1 MSFLGILL
9 YLNKSQLKEIHNKS
23 KIEVLTYFGEAV
35 MINKQKIK
43 RLAGSAV
50 YNRGMELY
58 RQDNVMKFSASETD
72 EDEVFI
78 QALVKGSGRKKYNV
92 ELRYDVLYDDLSDSY
107 CECPAYY
114 SYAGI
119 CKHCVAALLEYMDY
133 NDRQISINHYMQE
146 RFSDKRMRRSTA
158 GREAL
163 ETTPAIKRLL
173 ECRNSKKLLPLK
185 EKELYGKIRLEPYLE
200 CSASEISVEFKI
212 GASHMYVLKDIFE
225 FCRNVHEENGYSYGQ
240 KLSFVH
246 VLESFHEDSKGLV
259 QFLLDWVMDNKSHYL
274 QYQYYGYSYSQALP
288 KLRKMPLSTA
298 ELEGFLLAMK
308 DRAFM
313 ANVYGTGEKLW
324 VITDQPL
331 KRTMEITG
339 QKNGILLSIGRL
351 YGYVGRQF
359 YIYFKEGL
367 IYLEKRELLEPI
379 ADFISCM
386 AEIPE
391 RQAYIQKKDIPTFV
405 RELLP
410 ELEKFYECTKVNF
423 NMEDYGAVPVSF
435 EVYLDAPQKDFVTC
449 RLMAVYGDTK
459 YDLFAKQRNDSEF
472 SRDTLTEMQTKELVA
487 SYFNAYDEKNGQM
500 ALAGDDEK
508 LYELLTEGISRFQ
521 KLGEVYVSDAL
532 KRIKVVSSPKVE
544 VGVSLSGDLLEL
556 GIVTE
561 DMSMEQLAEILSKY
575 EKKKK
580 YYRLKNGD
588 FVNVSEERIAP
599 LIEMK
604 DMMGLTE
611 TQIRKGKAA
620 IPRYR
625 AMYLEEE
632 YADNEFLSITRDEQF
647 LKLIQNMKTVEEGN
661 YEIPASLE
669 NILRDYQKKGFLW
682 LKTIA
687 GNGFGGILADDMGLG
702 KTLQVIAFLL
712 SEFLEAGIDDNRR
725 SLIVTPA
732 SLVFNWNNEFQK
744 FAPALPIHMITG
756 PAEERRRIIR
766 NSGSR
771 DILITSYDL
780 LKRDLESYEGITF
793 YCQILDEAQYIKNH
807 NTQAARS
814 VKEITAAC
822 HFALTG
828 TPVENRLSELHSIF
842 DYLMPGFLYSY
853 KRFRN
858 EIELPV
864 VQNQNE
870 EAMNKLRA
878 MIKPF
883 VLRRLKKDVL
893 KDLPDKLEENMVAQ
907 MEGEQRKLYDAHVK
921 RIKLMLDKQTEEEF
935 RNGKIQILS
944 ELTRLRQLCCDP
956 ALVYENFAASS
967 AKTEMCLDLLKN
979 AIEGGHKILLFSQFT
994 SMLESLQQKM
1004 KEEDISYYTLT
1015 GATSKE
1021 KRNQLVE
1028 AFNKDA
1034 TSVFCISLKAGGT
1047 GLNLTSADIVIHYD
1061 PWWNLAVQNQA
1072 TDRAHRIGQK
1082 NVVTVYKLIM
1092 KDTIEENIIKLQ
1104 MKKKELADQILAGE
1118 EMGSGSFTKEELLE
1132 LLK

>member
-1 MSFLGILL
+1 M
-9 YLNKSQLKEIHNKS
+9 
-23 KIEVLTYFGEAV
+23 LT
-35 MINKQKIK
+35 KQRIK
-43 RLAGSAV
+43 KLAGSAS
-50 YNRGMELY
+50 YNRGLELY
-58 RQDNVMKFSASETD
+58 YQDNVRQFSVDTID
-72 EDEVFI
+72 EDERI
-78 QALVKGSGRKKYNV
+78 IHALVKGSGRNKYNV
-92 ELRYDVLYDDLSDSY
+92 ELCYSSFYEDLIDSY
-107 CECPAYY
+107 CECPAFY

-133 NDRQISINHYMQE
+133 EDRQMCISDYIRE
-146 RFSDKRMRRSTA
+146 SVPDRSMRPGA
-158 GREAL
+158 AVREVS
-163 ETTPAIKRLL
+163 ETTPVIKRLL
-173 ECRNSKKLLPLK
+173 ERRSAKKLLPLK
-185 EKELYGKIRLEPYLE
+185 EKESYGKIRLEPYLE
-200 CSASEISVEFKI
+200 CSESEISVEFKI

-225 FCRNVHEENGYSYGQ
+225 FCRNVQEGNGHSYGQ
-240 KLSFVH
+240 KLNFVH
-246 VLESFHEDSKGLV
+246 VLEAFHEESKKLV
-259 QFLLDWVMDNKSHYL
+259 QFLIEWVRNNGDRYL
-274 QYQYYGYSYSQALP
+274 QFQYYGYPYSQALP
-288 KLRKMPLSTA
+288 KLRKMPLSAA
-298 ELEGFLLAMK
+298 ELERFLLAMK
-308 DRAFM
+308 GREFT
-313 ANVYGTGEKLW
+313 ANVNRTGEKTW
-324 VITDQPL
+324 TITDQPL

-339 QKNGILLSIGRL
+339 QNDGIWLSIGSL
-351 YGYVGRQF
+351 FGFAGSNY
-359 YIYFKEGL
+359 YIYFNEGL
-367 IYLEKRELLEPI
+367 IYLEKKEALEPI
-379 ADFISCM
+379 ADFITSM
-386 AEIPE
+386 AEVPE
-391 RQAYIQKKDIPTFV
+391 RRVYIEKKDIPAFG

-410 ELEKFYECTKVNF
+410 MLEKFYECTKVDF
-423 NMEDYGAVPVSF
+423 DIKDYGMEPVSF

-449 RLMAVYGDTK
+449 RLMAVYGEAK
-459 YDLFAKQRNDSEF
+459 YSLYSKQKSDSEL
-472 SRDTLTEMQTKELVA
+472 SRDAVAEVQMKELVA
-487 SYFNAYDEKNGQM
+487 AYFNAYDEKNGQM
-500 ALAGDDEK
+500 ALAEDDEK
-508 LYELLTEGISRFQ
+508 LYELLTEGIPRFQ

-544 VGVSLSGDLLEL
+544 MGVSLSGELLEL
-556 GIVTE
+556 GILTE

-588 FVNVSEERIAP
+588 FVHVSEEKIAP

-604 DMMGLTE
+604 DTLGLTE
-611 TQIRKGKAA
+611 AQLRKGRVTLPK
-620 IPRYR
+620 YR
-625 AMYLEEE
+625 AIYLEEE
-632 YADNEFLSITRDEQF
+632 YADNNFLSITRDEQF
-647 LKLIQNMKTVEEGN
+647 LKLIRNMRTVEEN
-661 YEIPASLE
+661 NFEVPASLE
-669 NILRDYQKKGFLW
+669 DILRDYQKKGFLW

-732 SLVFNWNNEFQK
+732 SLVFNWNHEFQK
-744 FAPALPIHMITG
+744 FAPALPVHMVTG
-756 PAEERRRIIR
+756 PAEERRQIVK

-780 LKRDLESYEGITF
+780 LKRDLEAYEGISF

-807 NTQAARS
+807 NTQAARA

-858 EIELPV
+858 EIELPA

-907 MEGEQRKLYDAHVK
+907 MAGEQRKLYDAHVK
-921 RIKLMLDKQTEEEF
+921 RMKLMLDKQTEEEF

-944 ELTRLRQLCCDP
+944 ELTRLRQLCCNP
-956 ALVYENFAASS
+956 ALVYENFTASS

-994 SMLESLQQKM
+994 SMLENLQQKM
-1004 KEEDISYYTLT
+1004 KEAGISYYTLT
-1015 GATSKE
+1015 GATPKE
-1021 KRNQLVE
+1021 KRNELVE
-1028 AFNKDA
+1028 AFNKDE
-1034 TSVFCISLKAGGT
+1034 TNVFCISLKAGGT

>member
-1 MSFLGILL
+1 ML
-9 YLNKSQLKEIHNKS
+9 
-23 KIEVLTYFGEAV
+23 
-35 MINKQKIK
+35 NKQKIK
-43 RLAGSAV
+43 SYTGSMT
-50 YNRGMELY
+50 YSRGLELY
-58 RQDNVMKFSASETD
+58 HQDQVLEFRVDEED
-72 EDEVFI
+72 EDNIII
-78 QALVKGSGRKKYNV
+78 QALVKGSGRKKYDV
-92 ELRYDVLYDDLSDSY
+92 EIRYNSLFDDLVDNY
-107 CECPAYY
+107 CECPAFY

-119 CKHCVAALLEYMDY
+119 CKHCVAALLKYMDY
-133 NDRQISINHYMQE
+133 EDRHMHISDYIK
-146 RFSDKRMRRSTA
+146 KRGADGNMRRGIVERA
-158 GREAL
+158 AF

-173 ECRNSKKLLPLK
+173 ERQSTKKLLPLK
-185 EKELYGKIRLEPYLE
+185 EKELYGKVGLEPYLE
-200 CSASEISVEFKI
+200 CSGNDISVEFKV
-212 GASHMYVLKDIFE
+212 GVSHMYVLKDVFE
-225 FCRNVHEENGYSYGQ
+225 FCRNVQEGSGYSYGQ
-240 KLSFVH
+240 KLNFVH
-246 VLESFHEDSKGLV
+246 VMESFHEDSKELV
-259 QFLLDWVMDNKSHYL
+259 QFLVEWVKDNGDRYW
-274 QYQYYGYSYSQALP
+274 QYRYYGYSYQQVLP
-288 KLRKMPLSTA
+288 KLRKIPLSVS
-298 ELEGFLLAMK
+298 ELERFLLAMGN
-308 DRAFM
+308 REFI
-313 ANVYGTGEKLW
+313 ANVNGTGEKSW
-324 VITDQPL
+324 IITDQPL
-331 KRTMEITG
+331 NRTMEITG
-339 QKNGILLSIGRL
+339 KKNGISVSIDRL
-351 YGYVGRQF
+351 FGFVGRQF
-359 YIYFKEGL
+359 YIYFNEGL
-367 IYLEKRELLEPI
+367 IYLESKEKLEPI
-379 ADFISCM
+379 ADFITCM
-386 AEIPE
+386 AQIPE
-391 RQAYIQKKDIPTFV
+391 RQVYIEKEDIPAFG

-410 ELEKFYECTKVNF
+410 VLERFYECTKIDF
-423 NMEDYGAVPVSF
+423 DIKDYDVVPVSF

-449 RLMAVYGDTK
+449 RLMAVYGETK
-459 YDLFAKQRNDSEF
+459 YSLYNKQTNNSEL
-472 SRDTLTEMQTKELVA
+472 SRDAAAEMQMKELVA

-500 ALAGDDEK
+500 VLAQDDEK
-508 LYELLTEGISRFQ
+508 LYELLTEGIPKFQ
-521 KLGEVYVSDAL
+521 ELGEVYVSEAL

-544 VGVSLSGDLLEL
+544 IGVSLSGELLEL
-556 GIVTE
+556 GILTE
-561 DMSMEQLAEILSKY
+561 NMSMEQLAEILSKY

-588 FVNVSEERIAP
+588 FVNVAEEKIAP

-604 DMMGLTE
+604 DAMGLTE
-611 TQIRKGKAA
+611 AQLRKGKVVL
-620 IPRYR
+620 PKYR
-625 AMYLEEE
+625 AIYLEEE
-632 YADNEFLSITRDEQF
+632 YADNDFFPMTRDEQF
-647 LKLIQNMKTVEEGN
+647 LKLIQNMKTVEESD
-661 YEIPASLE
+661 YEVPASLE
-669 NILRDYQKKGFLW
+669 NTLRDYQKKGFLW

-732 SLVFNWNNEFQK
+732 SLVFNWNNEFQR
-744 FAPALPIHMITG
+744 FAPALPVHMVTG
-756 PAEERRRIIR
+756 QSEERRQVVK

-780 LKRDLESYEGITF
+780 LKRDMEAYEGISF
-793 YCQILDEAQYIKNH
+793 YCQIVDEAQYIKNH
-807 NTQAARS
+807 NTQAARA

-864 VQNQNE
+864 VQNQSE
-870 EAMNKLRA
+870 EAMNKLRV

-893 KDLPDKLEENMVAQ
+893 KDLPDKLEENIVAQ

-921 RIKLMLDKQTEEEF
+921 RMKLMLDKQTEEEF

-956 ALVYENFAASS
+956 ALVYENFSASS
-967 AKTEMCLDLLKN
+967 AKTEICLDLLKN

-994 SMLESLQQKM
+994 SMLENLQQKM
-1004 KEEDISYYTLT
+1004 KDAGISYYTLT
-1015 GATSKE
+1015 GATPKE

-1028 AFNKDA
+1028 AFNRDE

-1047 GLNLTSADIVIHYD
+1047 GLNLTSADIVIHYN

-1082 NVVTVYKLIM
+1082 HVVTVYKLVM

-1132 LLK
+1132 LLR

>member
-1 MSFLGILL
+1 ML
-9 YLNKSQLKEIHNKS
+9 
-23 KIEVLTYFGEAV
+23 
-35 MINKQKIK
+35 NKQKIK
-43 RLAGSAV
+43 SYTGSTT
-50 YNRGMELY
+50 YSRGLELY
-58 RQDNVMKFSASETD
+58 HQDKVLQFRVD
-72 EDEVFI
+72 EDDEDNIII
-78 QALVKGSGRKKYNV
+78 QALVKGSGRKKYDV
-92 ELRYDVLYDDLSDSY
+92 EIRYNSLFDDLVDSY
-107 CECPAYY
+107 CECPAFY

-133 NDRQISINHYMQE
+133 EDRQMHISDYIKKKSADGN
-146 RFSDKRMRRSTA
+146 MRRGIVERA
-158 GREAL
+158 AF

-173 ECRNSKKLLPLK
+173 ERQSTKKLLPLK
-185 EKELYGKIRLEPYLE
+185 EKELYGKVRLEPYLE
-200 CSASEISVEFKI
+200 CSGNDISVEFKV
-212 GASHMYVLKDIFE
+212 GVSHMYVLKDVFE
-225 FCRNVHEENGYSYGQ
+225 FCRNVQEGNGYSYGQ
-240 KLSFVH
+240 KLKFVH
-246 VLESFHEDSKGLV
+246 VMESFHEDSKELV
-259 QFLLDWVMDNKSHYL
+259 QFLIEWVKDNGDRYW
-274 QYQYYGYSYSQALP
+274 QYQYYGYSYQQVLP
-288 KLRKMPLSTA
+288 KLRKIPLSVS
-298 ELEGFLLAMK
+298 ELERFLLAMGN
-308 DRAFM
+308 REFI
-313 ANVYGTGEKLW
+313 ANVNGTGEKTW
-324 VITDQPL
+324 IITDQPL

-339 QKNGILLSIGRL
+339 QENGISVSIGRL
-351 YGYVGRQF
+351 FGFVGRQF
-359 YIYFKEGL
+359 YIYFNEGL
-367 IYLEKRELLEPI
+367 IYLESKEKLEPI
-379 ADFISCM
+379 ADFITCM
-386 AEIPE
+386 AQIPE
-391 RQAYIQKKDIPTFV
+391 RQVYIEKKDIPAFG

-410 ELEKFYECTKVNF
+410 VLERFYECKKIDF
-423 NMEDYGAVPVSF
+423 DIKDYDVAPVSF

-449 RLMAVYGDTK
+449 RLMAVYGESK
-459 YDLFAKQRNDSEF
+459 YSLYNKQRNDSEL
-472 SRDTLTEMQTKELVA
+472 SRDAVAEMQMKELVA

-500 ALAGDDEK
+500 ALSEDDEK
-508 LYELLTEGISRFQ
+508 LYELLTEGIPRFQ
-521 KLGEVYVSDAL
+521 KLGEVYVSEAL

-544 VGVSLSGDLLEL
+544 IGVSLSGELLEL
-556 GIVTE
+556 GILTE
-561 DMSMEQLAEILSKY
+561 NMSMEQLAEILSKY

-588 FVNVSEERIAP
+588 FVNVAEEKIAP

-604 DMMGLTE
+604 DTMGLTE
-611 TQIRKGKAA
+611 AQLRKGKVTV
-620 IPRYR
+620 PKYR
-625 AMYLEEE
+625 AIYLEEE
-632 YADNEFLSITRDEQF
+632 YADNDFLPMTRDEQF
-647 LKLIQNMKTVEEGN
+647 LKLIQNMKTVEESN
-661 YEIPASLE
+661 FEVPASLE

-732 SLVFNWNNEFQK
+732 SLVFNWKNEFQR
-744 FAPALPIHMITG
+744 FAPALPVHMVTG
-756 PAEERRRIIR
+756 PAEERKQIVK

-780 LKRDLESYEGITF
+780 LKRDLEAYEGISF

-807 NTQAARS
+807 NTQAARA

-864 VQNQNE
+864 VQNQSE
-870 EAMNKLRA
+870 EAMNKLRV

-921 RIKLMLDKQTEEEF
+921 RMKLMLDKQTEEEF

-994 SMLESLQQKM
+994 SMLENLQQKM
-1004 KEEDISYYTLT
+1004 KDAGISYYTLT

-1028 AFNKDA
+1028 AFNRDE

-1082 NVVTVYKLIM
+1082 HVVTVYKLIM